1 MKRLIALLAMV
12 VLLAGAQYVWAQQEE
27 PEDTMAL
34 EDVDTT
40 AFVAD
45 SAMAVLQALN
55 IVWVFVWHFFV
66 WRLMNY
72 QLIHFLKDTLPF
84 ALAAAAVMAVTG
96 LLTQTIPVLWLK
108 LAVRI
113 VLAAIFYIMVMR
125 LFGAVILKECMAF
138 IQSRIKRN

>member
-45 SAMAVLQALN
+45 SAMAVLQADLSEEDDE
-55 IVWVFVWHFFV
+55 
-66 WRLMNY
+66 LMEEDGGLHK
-72 QLIHFLKDTLPF
+72 QLKRKFIEGSASFMSLV
-84 ALAAAAVMAVTG
+84 ALALVLG
-96 LLTQTIPVLWLK
+96 LAFCIERIIYLTL
-108 LAVRI
+108 
-113 VLAAIFYIMVMR
+113 
-125 LFGAVILKECMAF
+125 
-138 IQSRIKRN
+138 